1 MPPSIHPVDL
11 IGALRHKH
19 LTPAIVF
26 LTSRRACDD
35 AMQAF
40 LRSQTNL
47 PPARQQAIASVL
59 GQLVEQY
66 PSIAEH
72 PLLPVV
78 QRVGVAAHH
87 AGHLPSWKIAV
98 EELMRQGCLDAVF
111 ATTTLAAGV
120 DFPARTVVVTQSS
133 VRKTRDFTDL
143 TIGEIQQLAGR
154 AGRRGKDLV
163 GFAVVT
169 PSPYIDLGVITKGL
183 TGQPEP
189 IDSQFVIT
197 YPMVLNLLKA
207 HPLDQIQAILARS
220 FAQFQLNRRAE
231 QLECKL
237 DQLHVQMEP
246 YGPRVCTDWITQW
259 QVFDHARKQKAHRAH
274 TRQAGG
280 TRPAGPGRRE
290 PPELAARLHFLT
302 PGRVIGLPKG
312 RGIVLR
318 QYRSKGQRSPMV
330 TVLRPGGSVTEC
342 PATSVAQIFDRIF
355 EVEEASAYP
364 WCTGRSLD
372 GLTHQLSEL
381 PVRIPVL
388 PILVQEEPEESEI
401 VQTLT
406 DEFPC
411 PTCPSRPACQKDHVA
426 ALRLRQEVHRN
437 QKTIQALHT
446 GLWHRFQKR
455 AEVLQQRGYLTQTCH
470 LTDVGEWARLIRI
483 DHSLLITELI
493 RADAFSGVEPQIL
506 AGIMASIAHDD
517 DRPGA
522 FPRMSQGLASLLG
535 QVRQLAE
542 SLAPDEDPPLLR
554 ADVAALTERWIGDP
568 ALTWIGLCRVTTMAE
583 GDIYRLLART
593 LEYLSQIYQLR
604 ETHPGLADTASKAI
618 KVLRRGVLEELP

>member
-11 IGALRHKH
+11 IAALRHKH

-40 LRSQTNL
+40 QRSQVLL
-47 PPARQQAIASVL
+47 PQERQQTIASAL
-59 GQLVEQY
+59 EQLIAQY

-72 PLLPVV
+72 PLLPAV

-120 DFPARTVVVTQSS
+120 DFPARTVVLTQSS

-143 TIGEIQQLAGR
+143 TISEIQQIAGR

-169 PSPYIDLGVITKGL
+169 PSPYIDLNVITKGL

-189 IDSQFVIT
+189 IDSQFVIS

-207 HPLDQIQAILARS
+207 HPLDQIQPILAKS

-231 QLECKL
+231 ALEKKL
-237 DQLHVQMEP
+237 DQLHEQMQP

-259 QVFDHARKQKAHRAH
+259 QVFDQARRQKAHRVQV
-274 TRQAGG
+274 R
-280 TRPAGPGRRE
+280 RRE
-290 PPELAARLHFLT
+290 PPEVLARLHFMT
-302 PGRVIGLPKG
+302 PGRLVGLPKG

-318 QYRSKGQRSPMV
+318 QYRSRGQRSSMV
-330 TVLRPGGSVTEC
+330 TVLRPSGAVTEC
-342 PATSVAQIFDRIF
+342 PAAMITQVLDRTF
-355 EVEEASAYP
+355 EVVEAPVYP
-364 WCTGRSLD
+364 WCIPESLEE
-372 GLTHQLSEL
+372 LTRHLSEL
-381 PVRIPVL
+381 PSRIPAL
-388 PILVQEEPEESEI
+388 PILAQDEREELTESQI
-401 VQTLT
+401 AQTL

-411 PTCPSRPACQKDHVA
+411 PTCPSRPACQKDHA
-426 ALRLRQEVHRN
+426 QALRLRQEIQRHN
-437 QKTIQALHT
+437 KMIQALRH
-446 GLWHRFQKR
+446 GLWHKFQAR
-455 AEVLQQRGYLTQTCH
+455 AEVLQEFGYLTPTCH
-470 LTDVGEWARLIRI
+470 LTEEGEWARLIRI

-493 RADAFSGVEPQIL
+493 RAEAFSGIEPQIL
-506 AGIMASIAHDD
+506 TGVMASIAHDD
-517 DRPGA
+517 DRPGS
-522 FPRMSQGLASLLG
+522 FPRMSNGLASLLS

-542 SLAPDEDPPLLR
+542 SLAPHEDPPLLR
-554 ADVAALTERWIGDP
+554 ADVAALAERWIGDP
-568 ALTWIGLCRVTTMAE
+568 TLTWIGLCRTTTMAE

-593 LEYLSQIYQLR
+593 LEYLSQIHTLR
-604 ETHPGLADTASKAI
+604 TTHPGLADTASRAI
-618 KVLRRGVLEELP
+618 KALRRGVLEELP